1 MLLAMSLGSILV
13 LGYISWKT
21 SRDTISQTVFDHLT
35 SVRTSK
41 AHHIES
47 YMHSLHEQMATLS
60 ENEMVIRAMVRF
72 NKSFKH
78 VEAELIPDQWEEEI
92 GQYYRNEF
100 LPRLAQN
107 TLSDPSLEFYQPKN
121 TAASYLQYWYIV
133 KNEHPI
139 GRASAFEK

>member
-1 MLLAMSLGSILV
+1 
-13 LGYISWKT
+13 
-21 SRDTISQTVFDHLT
+21 
-35 SVRTSK
+35 
-41 AHHIES
+41 
-47 YMHSLHEQMATLS
+47 MHSLHEQMATLS